1 MLDKGPRTQ
10 TKFITMH
17 SRRFLKLVLLL
28 LVCSAGVV
36 AQNSSAAIATAPEA
50 TVSINQEFLNAFLD
64 AIFLNLKAPSA
75 PLEITSADKERS
87 ESESY
92 GCSSVISLQREESGV
107 RTAVKLEQGRITAPI
122 AFAGSYNSTLL
133 GCIEF
138 RGWTDTTWQ
147 LEFDRSRQVLL
158 ARVQVQE
165 IHLSNVPR
173 LADASLTRIVQAAI
187 DQRINPLVLV
197 NLEQLSPRVPIAP
210 AKGALRLRAK
220 EVRPEVLPGTLLLH
234 VIYEVAA
241 DNTEPEKK
249 KTE

>member
-1 MLDKGPRTQ
+1 MY
-10 TKFITMH
+10 
-17 SRRFLKLVLLL
+17 SRRFLKLALLL

-36 AQNSSAAIATAPEA
+36 AQNSSSIATAAGPEA
-50 TVSINQEFLNAFLD
+50 TVSLNQEFLNAFLD

-92 GCSSVISLQREESGV
+92 GCASVISLQREESGV

-138 RGWTDTTWQ
+138 RGWTNTTWQ

-165 IHLSNVPR
+165 IHLNNVPR

-187 DQRINPLVLV
+187 DQRINPLVLM

-220 EVRPEVLPGTLLLH
+220 EARPEVLPGTLLLH
-234 VIYEVAA
+234 VTYEIAA
-241 DNTEPEKK
+241 DNTEPQKR